1 MQLRQLLYLARIIE
15 SGSLSRASQLL
26 HIAQPALSQQV
37 NQLEEELGVKLLTRS
52 VRGVAPTEAGL
63 AVYHQA
69 KLILKQV
76 EATRLIATQAESG
89 PAGTVTIGLPWS
101 VTALLGLALLREVRA
116 RLKLVRLEIV
126 EGPASLLA
134 NLLADGKIEIA
145 ALFSD
150 TVASGLVMRQVLTE
164 PLFFVGPVNSLAGK
178 SSISIDE
185 MAAYPLILTS
195 RPNMVRELLERRWL
209 AGGLRYEV
217 SAEINSPP
225 LLLNAV
231 KAGFGYAV
239 VPASGLEQAIQN
251 REIDAIELEGPE
263 LSRTV
268 FIGTS
273 RLFSFSPAVEQVGE
287 ILREVMEAAVT
298 EGRWNARLAG

>member
-1 MQLRQLLYLARIIE
+1 MQLRQLMYLARIIE

-52 VRGVAPTEAGL
+52 VRGVVPTDAGL

-89 PAGTVTIGLPWS
+89 PAGTVTIGLPWTI
-101 VTALLGLALLREVRA
+101 TALLGLALLRAVRD

-126 EGPASLLA
+126 EGPSSLLS
-134 NLLADGKIEIA
+134 NLLADGKVEIA
-145 ALFSD
+145 VLFSD
-150 TVASGLVMRQVLTE
+150 SVASSLMMRPVVTE
-164 PLFFVGPVNSLAGK
+164 PLFFVGPYASLAGRGT
-178 SSISIDE
+178 ISIDE
-185 MAAYPLILTS
+185 MAAYPLILNS
-195 RPNMVRELLERRWL
+195 RPNPIRETLERRWL

-231 KAGFGYAV
+231 KAGFGYSV

-251 REIDAIELEGPE
+251 REIDAIELEGAE

-273 RLFSFSPAVEQVGE
+273 RLFSFSPAVEQVSE
-287 ILREVMEAAVT
+287 ILSEVMRDAVA
-298 EGRWNARLAG
+298 EGRWNARLLS